1 MTGQRKAECYLR
13 HILMDFG
20 GSMSRIK
27 DFRITDNGI
36 WIPKSELMRIRDEEN
51 QSDHAEVL
59 AWEANDLIHLINV
72 HYRNPKEHE
81 DPKMMELAGEL
92 QQRLMQCTIDFF
104 RENGVE
110 DIWSVAWDADDLPS
124 SIEEGMWIP
133 YSDSS
138 ITMEKLTEDGRVP
151 VAFVI

>member
-1 MTGQRKAECYLR
+1 MCE
-13 HILMDFG
+13 
-20 GSMSRIK
+20 IK
-27 DFRITDNGI
+27 NFRIVDLGV
-36 WIPKSELMRIRDEEN
+36 WIPKKELLRFRDSENVIDVR
-51 QSDHAEVL
+51 
-59 AWEANDLIHLINV
+59 DLISAIDK
-72 HYRNPKEHE
+72 HYENPKEHE
-81 DPKMMELAGEL
+81 DPETMELAREL

-104 RENGVE
+104 REKGVE
-110 DIWSVAWDADDLPS
+110 DIWSVAWDADDLPA

>member
-1 MTGQRKAECYLR
+1 MCE
-13 HILMDFG
+13 
-20 GSMSRIK
+20 IK
-27 DFRITDNGI
+27 NFRIVDLGV
-36 WIPKSELMRIRDEEN
+36 WIPKKELLRFRDSENVID
-51 QSDHAEVL
+51 VC
-59 AWEANDLIHLINV
+59 DLISAIDK
-72 HYRNPKEHE
+72 HYENPKEHE
-81 DPKMMELAGEL
+81 DPEMMELAGEL

-104 RENGVE
+104 RENDIK

-124 SIEEGMWIP
+124 SIEEGIWIP